1 VKAKATLARRIGI
14 GLLAVAATLLT
25 ASCAAGQHAAS
36 AQETPAIDGVT
47 GHLGS
52 MQLHAVA
59 IVSPDT
65 ACVLPGGDAALTF
78 VLVNTGKSADA
89 LSAVSSPRFA
99 SSVAVA
105 TADDLAEY
113 AKADAGTGSCGN
125 TAAPT
130 ATSTPSADASLP
142 AAAGEQTVPPHQSL
156 PLGVYDAGTNAPGV
170 PTEPI
175 VLLRGLKGGP
185 LYPGSSIPVTFSFN
199 SAGSVTLQVPVQVS
213 VVPNNSIVPSV
224 TEKATEAVN

>member
-14 GLLAVAATLLT
+14 GLFAVGATLLT
-25 ASCAAGQHAAS
+25 ASCATGQHAAS

-59 IVSPDT
+59 ITSPDG
-65 ACVLPGGDAALTF
+65 ACVLPGGDAALSF
-78 VLVNTGKSADA
+78 ILVNTGHSADA
-89 LSAVSSPRFA
+89 LSGVSSPRFS

-113 AKADAGTGSCGN
+113 AKADAGTGNCN
-125 TAAPT
+125 DTAAPQ
-130 ATSTPSADASLP
+130 ASSTPSANPSLP
-142 AAAGEQTVPPHQSL
+142 AAAGQQTVPPGQSL

-175 VLLRGLKGGP
+175 VLLRGLQGGP
-185 LYPGSSIPVTFSFN
+185 LYPGSSIQVTFSFN
-199 SAGSVTLQVPVQVS
+199 SAGSVTLQVPVQLS
-213 VVPNNSIVPSV
+213 VAPNNSVVPSV
-224 TEKATEAVN
+224 TEKDTEAVN